1 MTPRSRTSKE
11 ERAGHDPIATHGR
24 NGVAKASPGRP
35 LDAST
40 QTAFGIRFGHDF
52 SRVRIHADIASG
64 DASRAEGAVAYTVG
78 NDIYVDS
85 EHIQLATQ
93 EGLRLLAHELTHV
106 VQQSAGPGATEGDAE
121 REALEN
127 ASRADGSTLHVQH
140 GVAHLTLQR
149 QDRVARPRAVPLD
162 ADAEKIVAVL
172 LPNPSD
178 KRDKQ
183 TKAVEFVYRILNK
196 YFAGYA
202 SKVSGVGFD
211 NKQAKGGLA
220 VVPRQSPTTKEYFG
234 FIWVGDSFVNE
245 IINNKEMFADQVAKV
260 AHELEH
266 IAQWRDPKLAGPTAK
281 NEREFLAHAHES
293 AFIEPAGAGK
303 MHHSSRARHI
313 DAALGL
319 YCCFDD
325 TLKTRHLALQQELL
339 RTRPKEAKYGHSEKF
354 PNPPTTCTQP
364 DAWGFE

>member
-1 MTPRSRTSKE
+1 MD
-11 ERAGHDPIATHGR
+11 ERAGHDPIGTHGR
-24 NGVAKASPGRP
+24 NGVSKAGPGRA
-35 LDAST
+35 LDASI
-40 QTAFGIRFGHDF
+40 QAAFGARFGHDF

-64 DASRAEGAVAYTVG
+64 DAARAEDAVAYTVG
-78 NDIYVDS
+78 NDIFVDS
-85 EHIQLATQ
+85 ERIQLATQ

-106 VQQSAGPGATEGDAE
+106 VQQGAGPGASERDAE
-121 REALEN
+121 LEAMQN
-127 ASRADGSTLHVQH
+127 ASRAGGSTLPVQH
-140 GVAHLTLQR
+140 GVAHQTLQR

-162 ADAEKIVAVL
+162 AEAEKIVAVL
-172 LPNPSD
+172 MPNPSD

-211 NKQAKGGLA
+211 NKEAKGGLA
-220 VVPRQSPTTKEYFG
+220 VAPRQSPTTKEYFG
-234 FIWVGDSFVNE
+234 FIWVGDAFVNE

-266 IAQWRDPKLAGPTAK
+266 IDQWRKPELVGPTAK
-281 NEREFLAHAHES
+281 IEREFLAHAHES
-293 AFIEPAGAGK
+293 AFVEPAGAGK

-325 TLKTRHLALQQELL
+325 ELKGRHLALQQELL
-339 RTRPKEAKYGHSEKF
+339 RARPKEAKYGHAEKF

-364 DAWGFE
+364 DGWGFE